1 MIMLTNRGSK
11 KLKTIF
17 YDISL
22 VIQAIVLI
30 TTLPLAFVITMI
42 VEKDER
48 ALVSHYLRRKKEN
61 D

>member
-1 MIMLTNRGSK
+1 M
-11 KLKTIF
+11 KTIF